1 MLFYYYKYYLLNN
14 ILSSNRVI
22 YVIKE
27 NIYKYI
33 SIKTPIKILLIL
45 LNILYIYNYK
55 IFLF

>member
-33 SIKTPIKILLIL
+33 SIKTLIKILLIL

>member
-22 YVIKE
+22 YDIKE

-33 SIKTPIKILLIL
+33 SIKTLIKILLIL